1 VLIYATNS
9 KKINPFLLALIKPSD
24 EKIAQQR
31 QEEIAEFKMK
41 FSRKPTEEL
50 EQIIS
55 DNRLVISAMAAARQL
70 LRERDS
76 TKIVTP

>member
-1 VLIYATNS
+1 
-9 KKINPFLLALIKPSD
+9 
-24 EKIAQQR
+24 
-31 QEEIAEFKMK
+31 MK

-55 DNRLVISAMAAARQL
+55 DNRLVINALAAVRQL

-76 TKIVTP
+76 TGIITP